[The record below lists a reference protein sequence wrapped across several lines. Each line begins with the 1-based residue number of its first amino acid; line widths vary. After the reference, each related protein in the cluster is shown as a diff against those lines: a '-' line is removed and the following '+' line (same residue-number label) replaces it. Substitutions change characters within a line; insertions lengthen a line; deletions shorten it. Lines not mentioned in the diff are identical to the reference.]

1 VAIIKTTFR
10 IRFGVQALIVAVAVC
25 ALIFSAMRVSQDSR
39 PAYLYAAWLGQ
50 GDTARRVHA
59 AQELDHV
66 EESQSL
72 VLARL
77 LGALN
82 DPDHEVRRQSARSLG
97 RVVCKQDVGH
107 VNLAASGLVGAL
119 NDKNPAVRRAA
130 AEALGQITPDPE
142 HAVKTLLIAAGDSD
156 EWVRGSALTAL
167 GSIQKK
173 ARVDNDDV
181 RLAII
186 EAAKD
191 PSVHVREMGVYAFWA
206 TAEGS
211 PQFSRDLLNDD
222 DVVVRRM
229 AVNALARSGP
239 LAKKVGPELAAC
251 LYDPDAD
258 VRTGAARALE
268 NTSDDDAS
276 E

>member
-1 VAIIKTTFR
+1 VAITKNTIR

-39 PAYLYAAWLGQ
+39 PAYLYAAWLGK
-50 GDTARRVHA
+50 GDTARGLHA

-82 DPDHEVRRQSARSLG
+82 DPDHEVRKQSARSLG
-97 RVVCKQDVGH
+97 RVVCKEDLGH
-107 VNLAASGLVGAL
+107 VNLAVRGLVQVL

-130 AEALGQITPDPE
+130 ADALGQLAPDLELALMP
-142 HAVKTLLIAAGDSD
+142 LLIAVEDSD

-167 GSIQKK
+167 GLIQNK

-186 EAAKD
+186 AAAND
-191 PSVHVREMGVYAFWA
+191 PSVHVREMGVDAFLA

-239 LAKKVGPELAAC
+239 LAEKVVPELTAS
-251 LYDPDAD
+251 LTDQDAT
-258 VRTGAARALE
+258 VSAGAERALE
-268 NTSDDDAS
+268 NIGGGAMP

>member
-1 VAIIKTTFR
+1 MTRTTFR

-25 ALIFSAMRVSQDSR
+25 ALIFWAMRVSQDSR

-59 AQELDHV
+59 AQELGHV
-66 EESQSL
+66 EEAEPL
-72 VLARL
+72 VLAGL
-77 LGALN
+77 LSALQI
-82 DPDHEVRRQSARSLG
+82 DPDHEVRKQSARSLA
-97 RVVCKQDVGH
+97 RIVCKQDLGH
-107 VNLAASGLVGAL
+107 VNLAVRGLVQAL
-119 NDKNPAVRRAA
+119 TDKDPAVRRAA
-130 AEALGQITPDPE
+130 ADALGQIAPDPE
-142 HAVKTLLIAAGDSD
+142 LAVKPLLIAAGDGD

-167 GSIQKK
+167 GLIQKK

-186 EAAKD
+186 AAAKD

-206 TAEGS
+206 TAESS

-222 DVVVRRM
+222 DVVVRRI

-239 LAKKVGPELAAC
+239 LAEKVRPELAAC
-251 LYDPDAD
+251 LNDPDAD
-258 VRTGAARALE
+258 VRAGAARALE
-268 NTSDDDAS
+268 NMSEDATP